1 MKEKTR
7 GKKPKCYE
15 AYRPGVCLGTMTR
28 KGTPGCRCIKCRW
41 FEDNAKKSKKGGGVN
56 GEG

>member
-7 GKKPKCYE
+7 RKKPKCYE

-28 KGTPGCRCIKCRW
+28 NGTPGCLCIKCRW
-41 FEDNAKKSKKGGGVN
+41 FEDNAKKR
-56 GEG
+56 